1 MRMAAASTA
10 SPAACQITRGWS
22 VEGRTHSAS
31 NPTSGAVATNSV
43 SGLWAKPANSYQ
55 KAPASNATR
64 AAVSPK
70 WRRAKQYMP
79 AGTASERAQNNSFT
93 PSTYQNGSPSPTMA
107 NSLSTAATA
116 PGTSQERAP

>member
-1 MRMAAASTA
+1 M
-10 SPAACQITRGWS
+10 
-22 VEGRTHSAS
+22 GRTHSAN

-43 SGLWAKPANSYQ
+43 SGLCAKPANSYQ
-55 KAPASNATR
+55 KAPAINATR

-70 WRRAKQYMP
+70 WRRAKQYMA
-79 AGTASERAQNNSFT
+79 AGIASESAQKNSFT
-93 PSTYQNGSPSPTMA
+93 PPTYHNGSPSPAMS